1 MTTAIKNQ
9 QNEAKQQPPLLTEEI
24 KGAYRPPQPAKW
36 DISERSIRYVLSISV
51 LLIAAAYFAV
61 DRWEQIQGLFQK
73 PAEAPSSLESEVD
86 LSEPG
91 PQTLIPLEPLA
102 EQSSSGQ
109 IKWQYEPAKPVQ
121 SVKGNP
127 AIAALP
133 ALGESD
139 GLYRD
144 QWAKLWSNKQL
155 LSWTETEQLVP
166 KATALV
172 DNFAQGKVVR
182 NLLGVF
188 KPESPFMVDLLLPAS
203 GEEGSVDIYRLDPA
217 SYQRYTPLVNSIVSA
232 NTDQLLA
239 FYVRLRPLLQAAYLE
254 LGYPGGHID
263 GVLLKA
269 LQNIQAA
276 PVLEGEV
283 RLIRS
288 KVMYQFQ
295 DQKLE
300 QRSALDKQL
309 FRLGPEN
316 MRALQQKAKE
326 LEVAMPEVLN

>member
-1 MTTAIKNQ
+1 MTTAIEKQINKEQVQ
-9 QNEAKQQPPLLTEEI
+9 QSVQAEEME
-24 KGAYRPPQPAKW
+24 GEYRPPQPAKRN
-36 DISERSIRYVLSISV
+36 ISARSIRFVLSIFV
-51 LLIAAAYFAV
+51 ALLVAAYFAV
-61 DRWEQIQGLFQK
+61 DRWEQIKGFFQA
-73 PAEAPSSLESEVD
+73 PAEVGSLLEPEVD
-86 LSEPG
+86 LAESD
-91 PQTLIPLEPLA
+91 PQALKPLEPLA
-102 EQSSSGQ
+102 EQSLSGQ
-109 IKWQYEPAKPVQ
+109 VNLLAEPAKSVQ
-121 SVKGNP
+121 RVEVSP
-127 AIAALP
+127 TIAALP

-144 QWAKLWSNKQL
+144 QWAQLWSNKQL
-155 LSWTETEQLVP
+155 LSWTETEQLVR
-166 KATALV
+166 KATVLT
-172 DNFAQGKVVR
+172 DNLAQGKIVR

-188 KPESPFMVDLLLPAS
+188 TPELPFLVDLMLPAT
-203 GEEGSVDIYRLDPA
+203 GKDGSVDIYRLDPA
-217 SYQRYTPLVNSIVSA
+217 SYQRYTPLVDSIINA

-239 FYVRLRPLLQAAYLE
+239 FYVRLRPLFQAAYLE

-263 GVLLKA
+263 GVLLKT

-283 RLIRS
+283 RLIRP

>member
-1 MTTAIKNQ
+1 MTTAIEKQINKEKAQ
-9 QNEAKQQPPLLTEEI
+9 QSVQAEEMEAE
-24 KGAYRPPQPAKW
+24 YRPPQPAKW

-51 LLIAAAYFAV
+51 LLITAAYFTV

-73 PAEAPSSLESEVD
+73 PVEVTSLLEPEVGLVD
-86 LSEPG
+86 SG
-91 PQTLIPLEPLA
+91 PQALIPLEPLA

-109 IKWQYEPAKPVQ
+109 IKRQSEPVEV
-121 SVKGNP
+121 SP

-144 QWAKLWSNKQL
+144 QWAELWSNKLL
-155 LSWTETEQLVP
+155 LSWAETEQLVR
-166 KATALV
+166 KATALA
-172 DNFAQGKVVR
+172 DNLAQGKIVR

-188 KPESPFMVDLLLPAS
+188 KPGSPFMVDLLLPAS
-203 GEEGSVDIYRLDPA
+203 GEEGSVDLYRLDPA

-232 NTDQLLA
+232 NTDQLLV
-239 FYVRLRPLLQAAYLE
+239 FYVRLRPLFQAAYLE
-254 LGYPGGHID
+254 LGYPEGHID

-276 PVLEGEV
+276 PVLDGEV
-283 RLIRS
+283 RLIRP

-300 QRSALDKQL
+300 KRSALDKQL

-326 LEVAMPEVLN
+326 LELAMPEVLN

>member
-1 MTTAIKNQ
+1 MSTAIEKQ
-9 QNEAKQQPPLLTEEI
+9 LSEAKQQPSLSTEEM

-36 DISERSIRYVLSISV
+36 DISERRIRYVLSISM
-51 LLIAAAYFAV
+51 LLITAAYFAV

-73 PAEAPSSLESEVD
+73 PTEVPSSLESGVD
-86 LSEPG
+86 LAAPG
-91 PQTLIPLEPLA
+91 PKTLIPLEPLA

-109 IKWQYEPAKPVQ
+109 IKRQ

-127 AIAALP
+127 AITALS

-166 KATALV
+166 KTTAVV

-188 KPESPFMVDLLLPAS
+188 KPGSPFMVDLLLPAS

-217 SYQRYTPLVNSIVSA
+217 GYQRYTPLVNSIVSA

>member
-1 MTTAIKNQ
+1 MTTAIEKQISKEQVQ
-9 QNEAKQQPPLLTEEI
+9 QSVQAEEME
-24 KGAYRPPQPAKW
+24 GEYRPSQRAKW
-36 DISERSIRYVLSISV
+36 NISERSIRYVLSIFV
-51 LLIAAAYFAV
+51 LLIMAAYFTV

-73 PAEAPSSLESEVD
+73 PAEVTSLLEPEVGLAD
-86 LSEPG
+86 SG
-91 PQTLIPLEPLA
+91 PQAHIPLEPPLA

-109 IKWQYEPAKPVQ
+109 PKRQPEPVEV
-121 SVKGNP
+121 SP

-144 QWAKLWSNKQL
+144 QWAELWSNKLL
-155 LSWTETEQLVP
+155 LSWVETEQLVR
-166 KATALV
+166 KATALA
-172 DNFAQGKVVR
+172 DNLAQGEIVR

-188 KPESPFMVDLLLPAS
+188 KPESPFMVDLLLPAR

-239 FYVRLRPLLQAAYLE
+239 FYVRLRPLFQTAYLE
-254 LGYPGGHID
+254 LGYPEGHID

-276 PVLEGEV
+276 PVLDGEV
-283 RLIRS
+283 RLIRP

-300 QRSALDKQL
+300 KRSALDKQL

-326 LEVAMPEVLN
+326 LELAMPETLN